1 MKNSL
6 AFLAAPLLLS
16 ACAVGDLGFGVSR
29 QAIFSADTPDELV
42 ALSACAVGDLGF
54 GVSRQAIFS
63 ADTPDELVALGGVRL
78 IDEAITVSLSG
89 GSFVEPNENWIWE
102 INADGTHHARDADGD
117 WADPPGGLWH
127 VVDGM
132 FCREN
137 EDLALKCSEVYK
149 IGPY

>member
-6 AFLAAPLLLS
+6 AFLAAPLL
-16 ACAVGDLGFGVSR
+16 
-29 QAIFSADTPDELV
+29 
-42 ALSACAVGDLGF
+42 LSACAVGDLGF